1 MEAMFAL
8 VMRTSRAL
16 HDIAG
21 AAITVMMCLTVADV
35 LGRAG
40 GHPILGTYEIVGM
53 LSVVV
58 ISFGTPFT
66 SWTRGHVYMEFVLD
80 KLPKVWKNILNSTTR
95 ILCVVLFVFV
105 GTNLFQVATDF
116 RLSGEVSNTLKLP
129 IYPVAYAAGVC
140 CFVQCVVFVSEIVK
154 IWKGAEH
161 E

>member
-1 MEAMFAL
+1 MGAVFTV
-8 VMRTSRAL
+8 VMKASRTL

-21 AAITVMMCLTVADV
+21 GALTVMMCLTVADV

-40 GHPILGTYEIVGM
+40 GRPILGTYEIVGM

-80 KLPKVWKNILNSTTR
+80 KLPRVGKDILNTVTR
-95 ILCVVLFVFV
+95 VLCIVLFIIV

-140 CFVQCVVFVSEIVK
+140 CFVQCIVFICEIAK
-154 IWKGAEH
+154 IWKGGEH